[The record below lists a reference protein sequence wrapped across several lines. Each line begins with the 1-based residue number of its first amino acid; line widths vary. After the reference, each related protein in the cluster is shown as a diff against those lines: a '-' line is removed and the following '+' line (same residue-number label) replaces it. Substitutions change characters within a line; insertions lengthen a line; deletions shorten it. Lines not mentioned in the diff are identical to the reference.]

1 MHFNILLELYNS
13 DLLVTLTFNNY
24 IIGVSLVYSKI
35 AEMDNLLGKITDLIT
50 IMVRVVRLMVRCF

>member
-35 AEMDNLLGKITDLIT
+35 AEMDNLLGKITDLII
-50 IMVRVVRLMVRCF
+50 IMVRVV